1 MEENKILL
9 KTKDIRVRY
18 NKVEAIKGV
27 SLEVAKGSIVTLIGS
42 NGAGKSTVLKAL
54 SGLNPI
60 VSGEIWF
67 LNHRIDSLLPQDIVK
82 LGISHVPEGKRLF
95 SRMTVLENLKMGAY
109 IRKDKEELKKD
120 MDEVF
125 HYFPKLKARINQAAG
140 TLSGGEQQM
149 VAIGR
154 ALMAEPKL
162 LLLDEPSLGLSPLL
176 VLEVAKIIREINKK
190 GVSIILVEQ
199 NAKMALQLAHFGYVL
214 ETGKV
219 ALDGIADSL
228 LNNTHVRDAYLGG

>member
-1 MEENKILL
+1 MEQNKILL
-9 KTKDIRVRY
+9 KTKDISVRY
-18 NKVEAIKGV
+18 NKVDAIKGV
-27 SLEVAKGSIVTLIGS
+27 SLEVARGSIVALIGS
-42 NGAGKSTVLKAL
+42 NGAGKSTVLKAI

-67 LNHRIDSLLPQDIVK
+67 LNHRIDSLLPQNIVK

-109 IRKDKEELKKD
+109 IRKDKEESKKD
-120 MDEVF
+120 LDEIF
-125 HYFPKLKARINQAAG
+125 HSFPKLKARINQAAG

-154 ALMAEPKL
+154 ALMADPKL

-176 VLEVAKIIREINKK
+176 ILEVAKIIREINKK

>member
-27 SLEVAKGSIVTLIGS
+27 SLEVARGSIVTLIGS
-42 NGAGKSTVLKAL
+42 NGAGKSTVLKAI

-60 VSGEIWF
+60 ISGEIWF
-67 LNHRIDSLLPQDIVK
+67 LNHRIDSFFPQDIVK

-125 HYFPKLKARINQAAG
+125 HYFPKLKARINQATG

-154 ALMAEPKL
+154 ALMAGPKL

-219 ALDGIADSL
+219 ALEGAADSL